1 MQLETEPGHITA
13 ASQGAPEPL
22 EDRTERG
29 GSVALLA
36 HRFWILTSKIVEES
50 IPVVL
55 NHSACG
61 SLLWQG

>member
-22 EDRTERG
+22 EDRTEQG

-36 HRFWILTSKIVEES
+36 RRFWILTSKIVQES
-50 IPVVL
+50 FPVVL
-55 NHSACG
+55 NHSSCG
-61 SLLWQG
+61 SLLWQR